1 MKLAFIS
8 VLSLSM
14 AEFAWS
20 NPPPVIIYQPPPSVT
35 VVSPLTTGTSASGQV
50 LLDQISSS
58 LSQQRFQHQLLT
70 TPTVPLYQP
79 PVYYTRPIVIQG
91 KSK

>member
-1 MKLAFIS
+1 MKLAF
-8 VLSLSM
+8 LSALFLSM
-14 AEFAWS
+14 VGLAWC
-20 NPPPVIIYQPPPSVT
+20 NPPPIIIYQPPPSVT
-35 VVSPLTTGTSASGQV
+35 VVSPLTTSTSASGQA

-79 PVYYTRPIVIQG
+79 PVYYTRPAVIQG
-91 KSK
+91 RSK

>member
-1 MKLAFIS
+1 MMLAFIS
-8 VLSLSM
+8 ALFLAL
-14 AEFAWS
+14 AEFARC

-35 VVSPLTTGTSASGQV
+35 VVSPLTTSTSASGQA

-58 LSQQRFQHQLLT
+58 LSQQRFQHELLT

-79 PVYYTRPIVIQG
+79 PVYYTRPVVIQG
-91 KSK
+91 KGR

>member
-1 MKLAFIS
+1 MRLAFIPALFLPM
-8 VLSLSM
+8 VEL
-14 AEFAWS
+14 AWS

-35 VVSPLTTGTSASGQV
+35 VVSPLTTSTSASGQA

-70 TPTVPLYQP
+70 TPIVPLYQP
-79 PVYYTRPIVIQG
+79 PVYYTRPAVTQG